1 MNSVWTL
8 GDWLQYLFSFVFV
21 IGLLLTLLWT
31 LRKLQNGQGLLRKSS
46 QRLQTLEILSV
57 GTRQKIMLIR
67 VDDREILI
75 GVSAQTMTVLSPF
88 PTKDS
93 DDAQVSANG
102 NDSASPPAALFSLP
116 KTPTP

>member
-31 LRKLQNGQGLLRKSS
+31 LRKLQSGSSLLRKNT
-46 QRLQTLEILSV
+46 QRMQTLETLSV

-67 VDDREILI
+67 VDDREILV
-75 GVSAQTMTVLSPF
+75 GVTAQQMTLLS
-88 PTKDS
+88 TW
-93 DDAQVSANG
+93 
-102 NDSASPPAALFSLP
+102 P
-116 KTPTP
+116 KTQQAAPTSPETNTP

>member
-31 LRKLQNGQGLLRKSS
+31 LRKLQNGQGLLRKNT
-46 QRLQTLEILSV
+46 QRLQTVETLSV

-67 VDDREILI
+67 VDDREILV
-75 GVSAQTMTVLSPF
+75 GVSVQNITVLSACPD
-88 PTKDS
+88 KDHH
-93 DDAQVSANG
+93 QANNSG
-102 NDSASPPAALFSLP
+102 KLPAALDASPENL
-116 KTPTP
+116 TP

>member
-31 LRKLQNGQGLLRKSS
+31 LRKLQNGQGLLRKQT
-46 QRLQTLEILSV
+46 QRLQTVETLSV

-75 GVSAQTMTVLSPF
+75 GVSVQNITVLSPWL
-88 PTKDS
+88 D
-93 DDAQVSANG
+93 
-102 NDSASPPAALFSLP
+102 ND
-116 KTPTP
+116 TPTAKGSGIMPSALEALPETLTP

>member
-31 LRKLQNGQGLLRKSS
+31 LRKLQNGQGLLRKHT
-46 QRLQTLEILSV
+46 QRLQTVETLSV

-67 VDDREILI
+67 VDEREILV
-75 GVSAQTMTVLSPF
+75 GVSAQNITVLSPW
-88 PTKDS
+88 PDNNIDKSNGS
-93 DDAQVSANG
+93 DN
-102 NDSASPPAALFSLP
+102 SPE
-116 KTPTP
+116 TPSP